1 MSNFCVNLEEMS
13 KIRFAKR
20 IIKAIVRPPISATP
34 NFNSANALA
43 CSGSIQT
50 CLTFH
55 THTAYKRCNIAILS
69 FHQAQF
75 AVEQQASG
83 GFFSFCFG

>member
-34 NFNSANALA
+34 KFNSAFALA
-43 CSGSIQT
+43 CSGSSQT
-50 CLTFH
+50 CLTFR
-55 THTAYKRCNIAILS
+55 THTAHFVRS
-69 FHQAQF
+69 
-75 AVEQQASG
+75 S
-83 GFFSFCFG
+83 